1 MVIWGLTAKF
11 NYCQYFWLYGIKS
24 PVVPPSEAEK
34 MSQVAQIEYDRMIMQ
49 KEKQKQMSQL
59 ENEAHLAKI
68 KSQADADYYLTQKQ
82 AESNKVHV
90 HTYPSFASSFK
101 F

>member
-1 MVIWGLTAKF
+1 
-11 NYCQYFWLYGIKS
+11 
-24 PVVPPSEAEK
+24 

-59 ENEAHLAKI
+59 ENEAHLATI

-82 AESNKVHV
+82 AESNKVRE
-90 HTYPSFASSFK
+90 SC
-101 F
+101 

>member
-1 MVIWGLTAKF
+1 
-11 NYCQYFWLYGIKS
+11 
-24 PVVPPSEAEK
+24 

-68 KSQADADYYLTQKQ
+68 KSQADADYYLMQKQ
-82 AESNKVHV
+82 AESNKVRV
-90 HTYPSFASSFK
+90 
-101 F
+101 